1 MKKKHTRHWIRLG
14 ARFFYT
20 YLTESEKPSEIISSS
35 YDIIA
40 HEYDKTWTNSMQHP
54 VEEMIVRLSPE
65 TGAQALDLACG
76 TGFVTAKLA
85 KLVGRRVIGVDAS
98 KGMINVAK
106 DKYYKYCDFVQSDM
120 MEYLHRQS
128 SKNLDIVTC
137 AWGLGY
143 SHPFYLFREI
153 SRVLQPGGHVGIID
167 LSKFSNWKMYWLSL
181 KILAE
186 KPESIEHKINVHYL
200 TNCSALKWQMQLNGI
215 QVLDAWDGF
224 KTFYLNNAEDVKE
237 QLKNTGSVVVFE
249 SIIKVNYKEWFYNR
263 LAEVIQKQYGR
274 NKIIPIVN
282 HYIAAIGKKR

>member
-1 MKKKHTRHWIRLG
+1 MTKSGK
-14 ARFFYT
+14 F
-20 YLTESEKPSEIISSS
+20 SEIISSS
-35 YDIIA
+35 YDTIA
-40 HEYDKTWTNSMQHP
+40 CEYDKAWTNSMQHLT
-54 VEEMIVRLSPE
+54 EEMVTRLSPQKD
-65 TGAQALDLACG
+65 AQALDLACG
-76 TGFVTAKLA
+76 TGFVTVKLA

-106 DKYYKYCDFVQSDM
+106 NKYNRHCDFVQSDM
-120 MEYLHRQS
+120 MEYLHRQPS
-128 SKNLDIVTC
+128 ENLDIVTC

-143 SHPFYLFREI
+143 SHPFSLFREI
-153 SRVLQPGGHVGIID
+153 SRVLQPGGCVGIID

-186 KPESIEHKINVHYL
+186 KPEAIGHQINVHYL
-200 TNCSALKWQMQLNGI
+200 PNCSALKWRMRLNGI
-215 QVLDAWDGF
+215 RVLDAWEGF
-224 KTFYLNNAEDVKE
+224 EIFYLDNAEDVKE